1 MTQVQWSRYRFD
13 SLGEDHWRRRVAKNE
28 QQDGNSVRTN
38 KPTNLLKKKTFYKS
52 DCMRKSLEK
61 VIGMPGIN

>member
-28 QQDGNSVRTN
+28 QQDGNCSHKQTN
-38 KPTNLLKKKTFYKS
+38 KPIEKKNLLQIWLYA
-52 DCMRKSLEK
+52 
-61 VIGMPGIN
+61 